1 MKVRDLESSSSS
13 VPLLYQEDES
23 SSQIK
28 ILSTFLSAVT
38 AAALLLLLVTLVL
51 IEPDA
56 GHRTPVV
63 IFPASRGVSEG
74 VSDKSTA
81 SLLGSSLT
89 GYPWTKAIL
98 QWQRTGFHFQPEK
111 NWMNDPDGPL
121 FYKGWYHIFYQYN
134 PDSAVWGNITWGHAV
149 SRDLIHWLHL
159 PLTLVP
165 DHWYDANGVWT
176 GSATFLPDG
185 RIVMVYT
192 GSTTELVQVQNLAY
206 PADLDDPLLLNWLK
220 SDANPV
226 LLPPP
231 GIGVKDFRD
240 PTTAWYDAADA
251 AWKLAIGSKDENH
264 NGICLIYRTHDFIAY
279 ELLPG
284 VLHSVPGTGMWEC
297 IDFYPVSTDS
307 EVGLDT
313 SVPPGPSVRH
323 VLKAS
328 LDDDK
333 HDYYAI
339 GTYDLAAGQW
349 VPDDAEADVGIGLRY
364 DYGKY
369 YASKTFF
376 DTAKGRRV
384 LWGWTGETD
393 SERTDLLKGWASVMT
408 IPRTVLFDQKTGSN
422 LLQWPVEEV
431 ESLRLSSQDFKNI
444 DIDIGSVV
452 LLNISRTTQLDIFA
466 EFEIE
471 GESLI
476 ATVEA
481 DLGYNC
487 STSGGAA
494 GRGVLGP
501 FGFLVLS
508 DEELSEQTAVCF
520 YVVRNVDGE
529 LKTFFCQD
537 ELRSS
542 KADDIVK
549 RVYGSIVPV
558 LSGEILTVRILVD
571 HSIVESFAQGGRTC
585 ITSRIYPTKAI
596 DGVAK
601 LFLFNNGTGAKVT
614 AKSIKI
620 WQMNSAFIR
629 PYPLE
634 A

>member
-1 MKVRDLESSSSS
+1 MLK
-13 VPLLYQEDES
+13 
-23 SSQIK
+23 
-28 ILSTFLSAVT
+28 
-38 AAALLLLLVTLVL
+38 
-51 IEPDA
+51 
-56 GHRTPVV
+56 
-63 IFPASRGVSEG
+63 
-74 VSDKSTA
+74 
-81 SLLGSSLT
+81 
-89 GYPWTKAIL
+89 
-98 QWQRTGFHFQPEK
+98 WQRTGFHFQPEK

-121 FYKGWYHIFYQYN
+121 FYKGWYHLFYQYN
-134 PDSAVWGNITWGHAV
+134 PDSAVWGNITWGHSV
-149 SRDLIHWLHL
+149 SRDLVHWLHL
-159 PLTLVP
+159 PLAFVP

-176 GSATFLPDG
+176 GSATFLPDD

-192 GSTTELVQVQNLAY
+192 GSTTEAVQVQNLAY

-240 PTTAWYDAADA
+240 PTTAWYDAATE
-251 AWKLAIGSKDENH
+251 AWKLAIGSKDKNH
-264 NGICLIYRTHDFIAY
+264 TGICLIYRTHDFITY

-339 GTYDLAAGQW
+339 GTYDPVAEKW
-349 VPDDAEADVGIGLRY
+349 VPHDVEADVGIGWRY

-376 DTAKGRRV
+376 DTAKRRRV

-393 SERTDLLKGWASVMT
+393 SEQTDLLKGWASVMT

-431 ESLRLSSQDFKNI
+431 ESLRLSSRDFKNI
-444 DIDIGSVV
+444 NIGIGSVV
-452 LLNISRTTQLDIFA
+452 PLNISRATQLDIVA

-471 GESLI
+471 GQSLT

-508 DEELSEQTAVCF
+508 DQDLSEQTAVYF
-520 YVVRNVDGE
+520 YVARNVDGE
-529 LKTFFCQD
+529 LETFFCQD

-549 RVYGSIVPV
+549 RVYGSVVPV
-558 LSGEILTVRILVD
+558 LSDEILTVRILVD

-596 DGVAK
+596 DAAAK
-601 LFLFNNGTGAKVT
+601 LFLFNNGTRAMVT

-629 PYPLE
+629 PFPLE